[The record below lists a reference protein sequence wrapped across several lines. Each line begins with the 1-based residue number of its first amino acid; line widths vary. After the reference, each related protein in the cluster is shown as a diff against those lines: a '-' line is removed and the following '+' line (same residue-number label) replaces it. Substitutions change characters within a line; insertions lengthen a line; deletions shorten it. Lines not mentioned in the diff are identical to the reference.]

1 LFLRKLILKCK
12 IPMVDLKNNLN
23 MEDSWVHSKIEIFR
37 ASNRGLH
44 SLEKSLLYQI
54 IAKFS
59 EEIVEVQMDS

>member
-1 LFLRKLILKCK
+1 
-12 IPMVDLKNNLN
+12 MVDLKNNLN